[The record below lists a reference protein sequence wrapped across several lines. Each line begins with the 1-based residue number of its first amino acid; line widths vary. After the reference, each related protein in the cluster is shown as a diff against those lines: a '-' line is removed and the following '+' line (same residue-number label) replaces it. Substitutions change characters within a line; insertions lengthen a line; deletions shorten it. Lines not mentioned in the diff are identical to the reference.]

1 MSNSGVINT
10 KDALMVRSSSRKQG
24 RDYKYNKVKSEEMKL
39 NEYKQTFLQRRQ
51 GIKSYLEMAKVEK
64 DG

>member
-39 NEYKQTFLQRRQ
+39 NEQTFLQRRQ